1 MHLSTNKGTREAR
14 LSMVVAQLRLNVRL
28 TKAPTDETVEWRST
42 RSSLRR

>member
-14 LSMVVAQLRLNVRL
+14 LSMVVTQLRLNVRL
-28 TKAPTDETVEWRST
+28 AKAPTHEAVEWRST